1 MSKGTIVIAAGGT
14 GGHLFPAKALAA
26 VLRQRGWQLALAT
39 DRRGGA
45 YGEHFP
51 DMPIYRLHAAGS
63 GGGAIRKLRAAAE
76 TAYGVWQARRLLA
89 RLRPAAVIG
98 FGGYPSL
105 PAVLAA
111 TMLGI
116 PTVIHEQNA
125 VLGRVNR
132 LLAGRVDLIAT
143 SHHKVQGL
151 PDALT
156 PRVRFTG
163 NPVDAAFAGLRAM
176 PYRPPTPGGPLRLL
190 ITGGSQGARIFSDV
204 VPEALAAMED
214 GLRRRLHVVQQ
225 CRAEDLER
233 VRAVYAGAGIAASLD
248 SFIDDMAGIM
258 AATHLAVTRA
268 GASTIAELTVA
279 GRPAVL
285 VPYPHATDDHQS
297 ANARAMADLG
307 GAWLIPQEKFTPT
320 TCRESLEAL
329 LNDPRMLARM
339 AKAALAGGQPDAA
352 DRLAGLVE
360 DLAGQGNGGGNGGSM
375 KERAAA

>member
-1 MSKGTIVIAAGGT
+1 MSKGTIIIAAGGT
-14 GGHLFPAKALAA
+14 GGHLFPAKALAT

-39 DRRGGA
+39 DRRGSV
-45 YGEHFP
+45 YGEHFS
-51 DMPIYRLHAAGS
+51 DMPVYRLYCAGS
-63 GGGAIRKLRAAAE
+63 GGSLLRKLRAAAE

-89 RLRPAAVIG
+89 RLRPAVVIG

-116 PTVIHEQNA
+116 PTIIHEQNA

-143 SHHKVQGL
+143 SHHKVRGL
-151 PDALT
+151 PSASAS
-156 PRVRFTG
+156 RVRFTG

-176 PYRPPTPGGPLRLL
+176 PYRPPSPKGPLRLL
-190 ITGGSQGARIFSDV
+190 ITGGSQGARVFSDV
-204 VPEALAAMED
+204 VPEALTTMEE
-214 GLRRRLHVVQQ
+214 GLRHRLHVVQQ

-233 VRAVYAGAGIAASLD
+233 VRETYARAGITAALD
-248 SFIDDMAGIM
+248 TFIDDMAGIM

-268 GASTIAELTVA
+268 GASTIAELMVA

-307 GAWLIPQEKFTPT
+307 GAWLIPQEKFTPAA
-320 TCRESLEAL
+320 CRESLEAL
-329 LNDPRMLARM
+329 LKDPRMLARM
-339 AKAALAGGQPDAA
+339 AQAALTGGQPDAA
-352 DRLAGLVE
+352 ARLAGLAE
-360 DLAGQGNGGGNGGSM
+360 DLAGEGNGGGNGGSM
-375 KERAAA
+375 KEREAA